1 MTAMNKIIIIL
12 FLLIHVAFA
21 QEFSVVENPEVVQ
34 NKIISTSE
42 SIQTLRASF
51 SQEKYMSILDNPFV
65 SEGNFFYKQ
74 TNKVRWEYLEPF
86 IYTVIL
92 RDGHVKIRDGE
103 DVENYNL
110 GNNTIFREIN
120 DIISGM
126 MNGKMLEDK
135 SFSTTLYE
143 NTREYKAV
151 LIPQVPSMR
160 KFIDEVHLYFDK
172 NSKLVVKV
180 EMMEKGGDKTVIILT
195 DYQVNT
201 PIAENVFT
209 DI

>member
-1 MTAMNKIIIIL
+1 
-12 FLLIHVAFA
+12 
-21 QEFSVVENPEVVQ
+21 
-34 NKIISTSE
+34 
-42 SIQTLRASF
+42 
-51 SQEKYMSILDNPFV
+51 
-65 SEGNFFYKQ
+65 
-74 TNKVRWEYLEPF
+74 
-86 IYTVIL
+86 
-92 RDGHVKIRDGE
+92 
-103 DVENYNL
+103 
-110 GNNTIFREIN
+110 
-120 DIISGM
+120 

>member
-1 MTAMNKIIIIL
+1 
-12 FLLIHVAFA
+12 
-21 QEFSVVENPEVVQ
+21 
-34 NKIISTSE
+34 
-42 SIQTLRASF
+42 
-51 SQEKYMSILDNPFV
+51 
-65 SEGNFFYKQ
+65 
-74 TNKVRWEYLEPF
+74 
-86 IYTVIL
+86 
-92 RDGHVKIRDGE
+92 
-103 DVENYNL
+103 
-110 GNNTIFREIN
+110 
-120 DIISGM
+120 
-126 MNGKMLEDK
+126 
-135 SFSTTLYE
+135 LYE